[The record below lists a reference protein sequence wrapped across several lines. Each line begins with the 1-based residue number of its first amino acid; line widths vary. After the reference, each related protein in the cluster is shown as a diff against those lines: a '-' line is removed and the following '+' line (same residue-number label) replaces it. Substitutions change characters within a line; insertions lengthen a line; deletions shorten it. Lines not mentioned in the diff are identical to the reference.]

1 MSIAAYFSSLSL
13 LKLLKNVPGGVAQG
27 LIWGLMALGIY
38 ITFRLLDVAD
48 LTVDGSFTTGGA
60 CTVMLILAGWPAW
73 AALLVALIAGI
84 LAGFCTGM
92 LHTKLGI
99 PAILSGILTQFALY
113 SVNLHIMGMAANK
126 AVSVDKFNLILSS
139 RNIPSAI
146 LTGLIIAAVLV
157 ALAYWYVGTE
167 QGSALRSTGNHPA
180 MSRALGINIDTMK
193 VLGLSLSNG
202 VVALAGGLMAQY
214 QGFADI
220 NMGRGAIVIGLA
232 AVIIGEVLGRAILGK
247 HLNFLGTLSFTV
259 LGGVLYYIVVVVVLW
274 LKLNSNDLKLFTAII
289 VAVFLAVPHFRD
301 RAQNSFRK
309 NKKKEALPNA

>member
-73 AALLVALIAGI
+73 AALLVALIAGL

-126 AVSVDKFNLILSS
+126 AVSVDKFDLVLSS

-146 LTGLIIAAVLV
+146 ITGVLIAAVLV
-157 ALAYWYVGTE
+157 ALAYWYFGTE
-167 QGSALRSTGNHPA
+167 QGSALRSTGDNAA
-180 MSRALGINIDTMK
+180 MSRALGINIDNMK

-220 NMGRGAIVIGLA
+220 NMGRGALVIGLA

-259 LGGVLYYIVVVVVLW
+259 LGGVLYYIVVVIVLW

-309 NKKKEALPNA
+309 NKKKEAKTDA

>member
-73 AALLVALIAGI
+73 AALLVALIAGL

-126 AVSVDKFNLILSS
+126 AVSVDKFDLILSS

-146 LTGLIIAAVLV
+146 ITGLIIAAVLV
-157 ALAYWYVGTE
+157 ALAYWYFGTE
-167 QGSALRSTGNHPA
+167 QGSALRSTGDNAA